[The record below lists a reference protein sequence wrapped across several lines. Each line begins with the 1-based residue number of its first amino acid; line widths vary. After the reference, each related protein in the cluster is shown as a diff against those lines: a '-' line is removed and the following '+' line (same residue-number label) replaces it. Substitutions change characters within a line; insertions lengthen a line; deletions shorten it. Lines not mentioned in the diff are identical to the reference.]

1 MIAIVLNRYQNRFFE
16 LLPIFFVVLLFSGNS
31 LPAQH
36 LIENPFQWLEAIQ
49 SRSLK
54 IQADSLEQT
63 ISRNIAPPF
72 FYDLLLQRYLML
84 DSLDHAEQ
92 FFQRRIRQQPDDN
105 FAAQTL
111 ANLYQHG
118 HDPQITAQA
127 FRRALDAGQ
136 PSWGLVDDIFAFNQ
150 RFPEHAIS
158 QHIFA
163 PYFSSKTDL
172 LFVRSLA
179 AYHEGNYKT
188 VISNL
193 ANVYKNNTLPLEL
206 FKRYGHSFEM
216 ARQRNRADSL
226 WQELLHSLTN
236 QKNEYQIAAVLEKRA
251 TNYLSQ
257 NRMEE
262 AVVLYD
268 SALVIAKKLGDFGLQ
283 QRILGNKGHALRFM
297 NDLKSAAAFYT
308 QALDIAEKL
317 KEPLYCYFWYQRLGE
332 IRLDESRFDE
342 TLRMLDKAQHAAQD
356 AHYFRGMVSILLEFG
371 DTYSYLQLHEL
382 AKKAYEASREN
393 ANAFGIDSYLPRI
406 NGGLGTLAEARGDY
420 ESAISAYQSV
430 LDATTSERHRAY
442 WHYLIANIYK
452 RQHQEDLAEE
462 HYRSAL
468 KLAESSKYNSYI
480 GWSACGLGETA
491 LKKNALDS
499 AYHYFEYAN
508 RIADSSHY
516 SLRISALCGIG
527 DALRAQNDLSAAIR
541 EYRRAVQIAEKV
553 NRRIKV
559 EELRIGHFD
568 IVSEAYTRLV
578 DSYYLQYLQTG
589 AETDLDSLYFYKEF
603 SLGRSLKYWDVRKT
617 FANRDA
623 APPDSLHRIYREMC
637 AQLQQK
643 QRRLRE
649 KAMQPEHR
657 DGWDDL
663 LAETEIARYS
673 LLGQQLNLMDLVDNS
688 PQLAQNSVSIRNIT
702 KLQDRLRELNGA
714 MLLYHISD
722 KTAFAM
728 LLSGSTHQVVPLNAT
743 KNDIESAISDLLNP
757 FHGVETGSIQ
767 STPFRAAVAFRLYQM
782 LIEPIEAQIK
792 LPEKLVIVPDLV
804 IANLPFGLLLNQK
817 PPQHTYTPVDFPE
830 YAANFLQHRYSFTYI
845 PSPGFLN
852 RQVFTP
858 PAKPAVLAFADP
870 FNYKILSAQNESR
883 LRQNENW
890 YFPPLPYSQQE
901 VERIKNI
908 YPKTEIFTLDA
919 ATKQQFITSAPDYSV
934 LHVASHGFVNPTFEA
949 FSGLVFA
956 FSESDTV
963 DDGLLLGYEISE
975 LKLKSDLVTLSAC
988 ETGEGKRVAG
998 EGVLGMPRL
1007 FLNAGANSVLMTL
1020 WKVDDYFSAQLMPD
1034 FYANFLNKKRTKT
1047 DALTLAQRDILNQPT
1062 MENGVYYQ
1070 HPLYWAAFAL
1080 YGDPGAAA
1088 GSGFPVWVAIVA
1100 GLVLI
1105 VAGWHLF
1112 RRKIQ

>member
-136 PSWGLVDDIFAFNQ
+136 PSWGLIDDIFAFNQ

-356 AHYFRGMVSILLEFG
+356 AHYFRGMVSI
-371 DTYSYLQLHEL
+371 
-382 AKKAYEASREN
+382 
-393 ANAFGIDSYLPRI
+393 
-406 NGGLGTLAEARGDY
+406 
-420 ESAISAYQSV
+420 
-430 LDATTSERHRAY
+430 
-442 WHYLIANIYK
+442 
-452 RQHQEDLAEE
+452 
-462 HYRSAL
+462 
-468 KLAESSKYNSYI
+468 
-480 GWSACGLGETA
+480 
-491 LKKNALDS
+491 
-499 AYHYFEYAN
+499 
-508 RIADSSHY
+508 
-516 SLRISALCGIG
+516 
-527 DALRAQNDLSAAIR
+527 
-541 EYRRAVQIAEKV
+541 
-553 NRRIKV
+553 
-559 EELRIGHFD
+559 
-568 IVSEAYTRLV
+568 
-578 DSYYLQYLQTG
+578 
-589 AETDLDSLYFYKEF
+589 
-603 SLGRSLKYWDVRKT
+603 
-617 FANRDA
+617 
-623 APPDSLHRIYREMC
+623 
-637 AQLQQK
+637 
-643 QRRLRE
+643 
-649 KAMQPEHR
+649 
-657 DGWDDL
+657 
-663 LAETEIARYS
+663 
-673 LLGQQLNLMDLVDNS
+673 
-688 PQLAQNSVSIRNIT
+688 
-702 KLQDRLRELNGA
+702 
-714 MLLYHISD
+714 
-722 KTAFAM
+722 
-728 LLSGSTHQVVPLNAT
+728 
-743 KNDIESAISDLLNP
+743 
-757 FHGVETGSIQ
+757 
-767 STPFRAAVAFRLYQM
+767 
-782 LIEPIEAQIK
+782 
-792 LPEKLVIVPDLV
+792 
-804 IANLPFGLLLNQK
+804 
-817 PPQHTYTPVDFPE
+817 
-830 YAANFLQHRYSFTYI
+830 
-845 PSPGFLN
+845 
-852 RQVFTP
+852 
-858 PAKPAVLAFADP
+858 
-870 FNYKILSAQNESR
+870 
-883 LRQNENW
+883 
-890 YFPPLPYSQQE
+890 
-901 VERIKNI
+901 
-908 YPKTEIFTLDA
+908 
-919 ATKQQFITSAPDYSV
+919 
-934 LHVASHGFVNPTFEA
+934 
-949 FSGLVFA
+949 
-956 FSESDTV
+956 
-963 DDGLLLGYEISE
+963 
-975 LKLKSDLVTLSAC
+975 
-988 ETGEGKRVAG
+988 
-998 EGVLGMPRL
+998 
-1007 FLNAGANSVLMTL
+1007 
-1020 WKVDDYFSAQLMPD
+1020 
-1034 FYANFLNKKRTKT
+1034 
-1047 DALTLAQRDILNQPT
+1047 
-1062 MENGVYYQ
+1062 
-1070 HPLYWAAFAL
+1070 
-1080 YGDPGAAA
+1080 
-1088 GSGFPVWVAIVA
+1088 
-1100 GLVLI
+1100 
-1105 VAGWHLF
+1105 
-1112 RRKIQ
+1112 